1 MASDVQIINRGLQS
15 IGAKRIQSRAE
26 DSKNAR
32 ESNFAYDPLRLRL
45 LRKKRWGF
53 AKKRDELAKSTTAP
67 VFGPLNA
74 FPLPSDYLYL
84 ITPDPRRRGG
94 DAFDNDWEIESIDGA
109 PAITTDF
116 GDPLSIVYIA
126 DIEDANAMDVLF
138 REALS
143 MLIAWQLA
151 EPLTQSNVKVKTAK
165 DNFKDA
171 MNEAAQSNAFERGT
185 VDFAPEDEW
194 IAVRG
199 IADPLRRFNPFSNT
213 PPP

>member
-1 MASDVQIINRGLQS
+1 MASDVEIINRGLQS

-32 ESNFAYDPLRLRL
+32 ESNFAYDPLRLAL
-45 LRKKRWGF
+45 LRKRRWGF
-53 AKKRDELAKSTTAP
+53 AKKRKQLAKSTTAP

-94 DAFDNDWEIESIDGA
+94 DAFDNDWEIESIDDK
-109 PAITTDF
+109 PAIVTDF

-126 DIEDANAMDVLF
+126 DITDANAMDPLF

-143 MLIAWQLA
+143 MYIAWQLA
-151 EPLTQSNVKVKTAK
+151 EPITQSNTKVKTAK
-165 DNFKDA
+165 QNFKDA
-171 MNEAAQSNAFERGT
+171 MADAGQRNAFERGT
-185 VDFAPEDEW
+185 VDIAPEDEW

-199 IADPLRRFNPFSNT
+199 VADPLRRFNIFSNT